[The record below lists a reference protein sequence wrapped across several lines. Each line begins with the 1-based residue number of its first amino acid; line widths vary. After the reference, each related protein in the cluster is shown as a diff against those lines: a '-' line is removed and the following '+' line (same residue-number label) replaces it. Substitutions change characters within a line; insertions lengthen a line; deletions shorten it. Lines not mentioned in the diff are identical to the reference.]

1 MGGTHSMLL
10 WAMAYDSIVE
20 ATQGP
25 TFVDDLAGLTVGVE
39 MTLRPHLFL
48 IVVSHAAG
56 LSVTVH
62 SCTIVHARAVHPRLE
77 QILVRFPVQ

>member
-1 MGGTHSMLL
+1 
-10 WAMAYDSIVE
+10 MAYDPIVE

-39 MTLRPHLFL
+39 MTLRLHLFL

-56 LSVTVH
+56 LSATAH
-62 SCTIVHARAVHPRLE
+62 SCTTVHTRAVHPRLE